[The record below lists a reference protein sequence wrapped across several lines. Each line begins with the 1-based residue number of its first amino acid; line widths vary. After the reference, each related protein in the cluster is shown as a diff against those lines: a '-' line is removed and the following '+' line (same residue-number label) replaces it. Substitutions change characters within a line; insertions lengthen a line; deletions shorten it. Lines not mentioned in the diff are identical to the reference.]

1 MRSASLRSVGSGRVG
16 LEFLGFSGAVTLQQ
30 VQPRILFQRSA
41 HQFLCGFPPSPK
53 TVCGPS
59 QLSATAVVAADMPAI
74 CLVSISG
81 FLVGSPEGQVVSQ
94 QLHNQRRVLV
104 RILSHIVKLCNGILE
119 GQV

>member
-1 MRSASLRSVGSGRVG
+1 MFMARIPLPASAAADS
-16 LEFLGFSGAVTLQQ
+16 FSAFHANQ
-30 VQPRILFQRSA
+30 VVW
-41 HQFLCGFPPSPK
+41 FPPSPK

-104 RILSHIVKLCNGILE
+104 RILGYIVKLCNGILK
-119 GQV
+119 G